1 MSYLEYKVQ
10 TVPTG
15 ARKILYANWALV
27 LLLTAVA
34 SVDVDSGQWRIHRPP
49 DPIAAAGSD
58 GLAEWLSV
66 PPALSSP
73 V

>member
-1 MSYLEYKVQ
+1 MSYLEYNVQ

-15 ARKILYANWALV
+15 ARKILYANWPLV

-34 SVDVDSGQWRIHRPP
+34 SVGFLMLYSV
-49 DPIAAAGSD
+49 AGGDLSRWAEPQMKRFVL
-58 GLAEWLSV
+58 GLV
-66 PPALSSP
+66 